1 VDVVNKSDWKGFEKL
16 VAEALGGK
24 RRFRTT
30 ENYGKEADDVLFPK
44 KVRTRYPKV
53 RQVAIECK
61 KRKGTLN
68 IHAFFA
74 EAKTKYCQKGKH
86 LIFSSK
92 ITRRGT
98 LKKDLE
104 SYKDRIVKLYLAKY
118 RKRKGSYFK
127 MSSELERKLTKKAL
141 RKAKDKIAQRQI
153 ELRAT
158 HDISALVTVELEFF
172 SELFNAWKE
181 KGNDE

>member
-1 VDVVNKSDWKGFEKL
+1 MANISGWKDFEKM

-44 KVRTRYPKV
+44 KVRRQYPKV

-74 EAKTKYCQKGKH
+74 EAKTKYCVKGKH
-86 LIFSSK
+86 LIFASK

-98 LKKDLE
+98 LKRDLE
-104 SYKDRIVKLYLAKY
+104 SYKQRIVKLYLAKY
-118 RKRKGSYFK
+118 RKRKGPYFK
-127 MSSELERKLTKKAL
+127 MSSELEQKLAKKTL

-172 SELFNAWKE
+172 RELFNAWKE
-181 KGNDE
+181 SNVKE